1 MYDYILV
8 NTFKYEKRIDDIT
21 FAELMD
27 PALTTIRLNPGNKG
41 AIAFHQLIGL
51 AKQEEIKNQVLLL
64 EGELISRDSVH
75 KIK

>member
-1 MYDYILV
+1 MEQLSIIG
-8 NTFKYEKRIDDIT
+8 FDDIT

-27 PALTTIRLNPGNKG
+27 PALTTIRLNPG
-41 AIAFHQLIGL
+41 HQLIGL

>member
-1 MYDYILV
+1 
-8 NTFKYEKRIDDIT
+8 
-21 FAELMD
+21 AELMD